1 MEQKSDNIG
10 ITIVLIILFF
20 ILLSPWYIW
29 LKEAQARTE
38 LLKEYNALKAEIKDI
53 NKLID
58 GIAELS
64 ARNEQL
70 AQSENKYINLYCTS
84 INFSTQECKNFIV
97 ETQKAIQKTETEKQ
111 KYLKKDPL
119 ELFADEK

>member
-1 MEQKSDNIG
+1 MKENKLG
-10 ITIVLIILFF
+10 ITIVLTITFLL
-20 ILLSPWYIW
+20 LLSPWYIW

-53 NKLID
+53 NKLVD
-58 GIAELS
+58 SIAELS
-64 ARNEQL
+64 ERNEQL

-97 ETQKAIQKTETEKQ
+97 ETQNAIIKTETEKQ

>member
-1 MEQKSDNIG
+1 MKENKLG
-10 ITIVLIILFF
+10 ITIVLTITFLL
-20 ILLSPWYIW
+20 LLSPWYIW

-53 NKLID
+53 NKLVD
-58 GIAELS
+58 SIAELS

-97 ETQKAIQKTETEKQ
+97 KTQNAIIKTENEKQ
-111 KYLKKDPL
+111 KAVK
-119 ELFADEK
+119 ELFNNEN